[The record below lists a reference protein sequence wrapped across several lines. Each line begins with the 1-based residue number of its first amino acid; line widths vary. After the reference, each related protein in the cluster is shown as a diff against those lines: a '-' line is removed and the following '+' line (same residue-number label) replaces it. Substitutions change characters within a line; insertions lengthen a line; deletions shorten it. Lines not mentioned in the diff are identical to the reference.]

1 MPKRIYEFVCE
12 CGQRIERLTD
22 YEAVSVHCACGGSAT
37 RVMSAPA
44 FKLEG
49 WSGAFPSE
57 AGRFERKHIEKLNAE
72 RKANS

>member
-12 CGQRIERLTD
+12 CGQEIERLAD
-22 YEAVSVHCACGGSAT
+22 YEAVNVQCACGKNAT
-37 RVMSAPA
+37 RIMSAPR

-49 WSGAFPSE
+49 WSGAFPS
-57 AGRFERKHIEKLNAE
+57 AHGRFERIHIEKLNAE